1 MKLKN
6 KVALITGASKG
17 IGEGI
22 AEVFAKEGANLILC
36 ARSASTKQIADTLA
50 EKYNIKAIYVNC
62 DVTKKADCQNAVDKG
77 METFGQIDILVSNAG
92 VCKLGNFLE
101 TDDNDRD
108 FHFNVNINGCWNI
121 SQAVL
126 PGMVKQKHGA
136 IVIMS
141 SVTGYMVADPG
152 EAAYATS
159 KAALIGLTRALA
171 REFAEDGIRVNAIC
185 PGYVDTPMA
194 QSIAVQSDASNPESV
209 KAGIAGATP
218 LKRLAFDQEEV
229 TAASPTYK
237 AQFYRQK
244 QEWDYL
250 IAANRFSSDIFKS
263 CFMYTNGKMLEIGYP
278 RNDLM
283 YADNKDEIAKN
294 LREKLGIPNDK
305 KTILYAPTWRD
316 DEYYGKGQYKFKLK
330 LDLEL
335 MKQYL
340 GDKYVVLLRTH
351 HYIADKID
359 VTGLEDFA
367 FNLSKYDDITEIYL
381 ISDICI
387 TDYSSVFFDFANLKR
402 PMLFYTYDIDK
413 YRDVLRGFYIDM
425 EKELP
430 GPLVYST
437 QEVIDTI
444 INIDEMNAKYEER
457 YQQFYDRFCSIDD
470 GLMTDSVRLMM
481 VMLHKE
487 LLKRFLNKGIIPL
500 FL

>member
-36 ARSASTKQIADTLA
+36 ARSASTKQIANTLA

-62 DVTKKADCQNAVDKG
+62 DVTKKADCENAVDKG

-218 LKRLAFDQEEV
+218 LKRLATPQ
-229 TAASPTYK
+229 
-237 AQFYRQK
+237 
-244 QEWDYL
+244 
-250 IAANRFSSDIFKS
+250 
-263 CFMYTNGKMLEIGYP
+263 EIG
-278 RNDLM
+278 DL
-283 YADNKDEIAKN
+283 AAFLASDES
-294 LREKLGIPNDK
+294 R
-305 KTILYAPTWRD
+305 
-316 DEYYGKGQYKFKLK
+316 
-330 LDLEL
+330 
-335 MKQYL
+335 
-340 GDKYVVLLRTH
+340 
-351 HYIADKID
+351 YI
-359 VTGLEDFA
+359 TG
-367 FNLSKYDDITEIYL
+367 
-381 ISDICI
+381 
-387 TDYSSVFFDFANLKR
+387 
-402 PMLFYTYDIDK
+402 
-413 YRDVLRGFYIDM
+413 
-425 EKELP
+425 
-430 GPLVYST
+430 T
-437 QEVIDTI
+437 QVVIDGGSTLPETI
-444 INIDEMNAKYEER
+444 
-457 YQQFYDRFCSIDD
+457 
-470 GLMTDSVRLMM
+470 SVG
-481 VMLHKE
+481 V
-487 LLKRFLNKGIIPL
+487 
-500 FL
+500 

>member
-22 AEVFAKEGANLILC
+22 AEVFAKERANLILC

-108 FHFNVNINGCWNI
+108 FHFNVNINGSWNI

-209 KAGIAGATP
+209 KAGIAVATP
-218 LKRLAFDQEEV
+218 LKRLATPQ
-229 TAASPTYK
+229 
-237 AQFYRQK
+237 
-244 QEWDYL
+244 
-250 IAANRFSSDIFKS
+250 
-263 CFMYTNGKMLEIGYP
+263 EIG
-278 RNDLM
+278 DL
-283 YADNKDEIAKN
+283 AAFLASDES
-294 LREKLGIPNDK
+294 R
-305 KTILYAPTWRD
+305 
-316 DEYYGKGQYKFKLK
+316 
-330 LDLEL
+330 
-335 MKQYL
+335 
-340 GDKYVVLLRTH
+340 
-351 HYIADKID
+351 YI
-359 VTGLEDFA
+359 TG
-367 FNLSKYDDITEIYL
+367 
-381 ISDICI
+381 
-387 TDYSSVFFDFANLKR
+387 
-402 PMLFYTYDIDK
+402 
-413 YRDVLRGFYIDM
+413 
-425 EKELP
+425 
-430 GPLVYST
+430 T
-437 QEVIDTI
+437 QVVIDGGSTLPETI
-444 INIDEMNAKYEER
+444 
-457 YQQFYDRFCSIDD
+457 
-470 GLMTDSVRLMM
+470 SVG
-481 VMLHKE
+481 V
-487 LLKRFLNKGIIPL
+487 
-500 FL
+500 

>member
-126 PGMVKQKHGA
+126 PGMVKQKQGA

-171 REFAEDGIRVNAIC
+171 REFAEDGIRVNAIL
-185 PGYVDTPMA
+185 PGYIRTPMVDGMA
-194 QSIAVQSDASNPESV
+194 KISNPSDPESV
-209 KAGIAGATP
+209 VSGIADAIP
-218 LKRLAFDQEEV
+218 MRRLGTIEELGELAAFLASDESSYI
-229 TAASPTYK
+229 TA
-237 AQFYRQK
+237 Q
-244 QEWDYL
+244 
-250 IAANRFSSDIFKS
+250 
-263 CFMYTNGKMLEIGYP
+263 
-278 RNDLM
+278 
-283 YADNKDEIAKN
+283 
-294 LREKLGIPNDK
+294 GI
-305 KTILYAPTWRD
+305 
-316 DEYYGKGQYKFKLK
+316 
-330 LDLEL
+330 
-335 MKQYL
+335 
-340 GDKYVVLLRTH
+340 
-351 HYIADKID
+351 
-359 VTGLEDFA
+359 
-367 FNLSKYDDITEIYL
+367 
-381 ISDICI
+381 
-387 TDYSSVFFDFANLKR
+387 
-402 PMLFYTYDIDK
+402 
-413 YRDVLRGFYIDM
+413 
-425 EKELP
+425 
-430 GPLVYST
+430 
-437 QEVIDTI
+437 VIDGGSTLPET
-444 INIDEMNAKYEER
+444 NSM
-457 YQQFYDRFCSIDD
+457 
-470 GLMTDSVRLMM
+470 GV
-481 VMLHKE
+481 
-487 LLKRFLNKGIIPL
+487 
-500 FL
+500 

>member
-1 MKLKN
+1 M
-6 KVALITGASKG
+6 
-17 IGEGI
+17 
-22 AEVFAKEGANLILC
+22 
-36 ARSASTKQIADTLA
+36 A

-218 LKRLAFDQEEV
+218 LKRLATPQ
-229 TAASPTYK
+229 
-237 AQFYRQK
+237 
-244 QEWDYL
+244 
-250 IAANRFSSDIFKS
+250 
-263 CFMYTNGKMLEIGYP
+263 EIG
-278 RNDLM
+278 DL
-283 YADNKDEIAKN
+283 AAFLASDES
-294 LREKLGIPNDK
+294 R
-305 KTILYAPTWRD
+305 
-316 DEYYGKGQYKFKLK
+316 
-330 LDLEL
+330 
-335 MKQYL
+335 
-340 GDKYVVLLRTH
+340 
-351 HYIADKID
+351 YI
-359 VTGLEDFA
+359 TG
-367 FNLSKYDDITEIYL
+367 
-381 ISDICI
+381 
-387 TDYSSVFFDFANLKR
+387 
-402 PMLFYTYDIDK
+402 
-413 YRDVLRGFYIDM
+413 
-425 EKELP
+425 
-430 GPLVYST
+430 T
-437 QEVIDTI
+437 QVVIDGGSTLPETI
-444 INIDEMNAKYEER
+444 
-457 YQQFYDRFCSIDD
+457 
-470 GLMTDSVRLMM
+470 SVG
-481 VMLHKE
+481 V
-487 LLKRFLNKGIIPL
+487 
-500 FL
+500 